1 MRTAANGTEE
11 ANLGSAIILHPH
23 SISDLYY
30 TFSFTIYDDRRRRAL
45 HDTTRSTTDGKPTS
59 PNMTSCHASCA
70 ASAEPVKVAHHAE
83 LAKHELSD

>member
-1 MRTAANGTEE
+1 MRTAANRRSESVPQSSFIH
-11 ANLGSAIILHPH
+11 NRFVFMFVLHFFF
-23 SISDLYY
+23 YK
-30 TFSFTIYDDRRRRAL
+30 YDDRRRRAL

>member
-11 ANLGSAIILHPH
+11 ANLGYRNHPSSTLDFGFVLHFFF
-23 SISDLYY
+23 YK
-30 TFSFTIYDDRRRRAL
+30 YDFRRRRAL